1 MLDEPRPPNGDGRY
15 LSWKDWAI
23 QRDYVSRQIESAVAG
38 ADERRLDA
46 VSGVS
51 KRVDDH
57 ATLIGGLQQA
67 LLAAPDGDK
76 PGGLVWQMSEIRD
89 EQKSGRRNIIL
100 ILGTA
105 SFVINLL
112 APYLRDVVTGAL
124 GLPVR

>member
-1 MLDEPRPPNGDGRY
+1 MIDEPRPTNGADRFT
-15 LSWKDWAI
+15 WKDWAI
-23 QRDYVSRQIESAVAG
+23 QRDYISRQIEGAVASSE
-38 ADERRLDA
+38 ERQAELVRA
-46 VSGVS
+46 VTA
-51 KRVDDH
+51 RVDDH
-57 ATLIGGLQQA
+57 GKLIGGLQQA

-76 PGGLVWQMSEIRD
+76 PGGLMWQMSEIRD